1 MNKLFSAGGVIA
13 SMILIVFGLATIVVA
28 VTGRADVR
36 DAIEREQITGSPDMT
51 PEATRTALSEAG
63 LDDVSAPSCTV
74 AEERVDTGSEAKCF
88 ADYVRIH
95 TLEATGGQAYAEM
108 PRFLGEDGEPTANEE
123 EAATDPE
130 SGEPVSNPQREIWI
144 TETALTTALNTSY
157 FAERVSLFSLI
168 VGIAL
173 LLSGI
178 GFLVLTLGL
187 TRRNRQPAPASA

>member
-1 MNKLFSAGGVIA
+1 MLMNKLFSAGGVIA
-13 SMILIVFGLATIVVA
+13 SAILIVFGVATIVVA

-51 PEATRTALSEAG
+51 PEATRPALAEAG
-63 LDDVSAPSCTV
+63 LDDVSPPSCSV
-74 AEERVDTGSEAKCF
+74 ADERVDTGSEARCF
-88 ADYVRIH
+88 ADYIRIH
-95 TLEATGGQAYAEM
+95 TLEATGGQTYAEM
-108 PRFLGEDGEPTANEE
+108 PRFLGEDGEPTADEE
-123 EAATDPE
+123 QAALDPD
-130 SGEPVSNPQREIWI
+130 SGEPVSNPQRELWI

-168 VGIAL
+168 VGVAL

-187 TRRNRQPAPASA
+187 AGRDRHTAGA